1 MIKVF
6 FSFFFLFA
14 FFFCGISYV
23 WHITRKEKLEYLK
36 LGFYSIICSVITMCV
51 LVGIVILF

>member
-14 FFFCGISYV
+14 VFFCGISYL
-23 WHITRKEKLEYLK
+23 WNLTRKEQLNYLK
-36 LGFYSIICSVITMCV
+36 LGIYSLICSVITMFV